1 MTLLGHALIS
11 TEDPKDFA
19 EAEPLLKAA
28 IARDRDNPFAWYQL
42 GTIYDRKGDE
52 PRAAL
57 AAAERYSLQGN
68 AKGAAMNARLAMNGL
83 PRGSPDWIRA
93 DDIALVAGDALA
105 TQEEAPLMA
114 GTFPQRMKT
123 MMETRVRAVWLVAA
137 VVVAGLGGA
146 VLAAGTASAPV
157 APGDRAAIEKIV
169 HDYIMAHPEIIPEA
183 MARMQSREV
192 EKLLASNRK
201 EIQTPFASAMAG
213 NPNGDVTLVVF
224 FDFAC
229 PYCRQGQADVAKL
242 VAGDPQLKVVFRDF
256 PVLSPASDEAAMAAL
271 SAAQQGKYL
280 KFHDAMF
287 TTPGKVTHERTVAVV
302 RSAGLDEMK
311 TAKDLNSPALKAE
324 IEEEP
329 RSWPGAGADRHA
341 ELCRRQPDP
350 VGRCRL

>member
-1 MTLLGHALIS
+1 M
-11 TEDPKDFA
+11 
-19 EAEPLLKAA
+19 
-28 IARDRDNPFAWYQL
+28 
-42 GTIYDRKGDE
+42 
-52 PRAAL
+52 
-57 AAAERYSLQGN
+57 
-68 AKGAAMNARLAMNGL
+68 
-83 PRGSPDWIRA
+83 
-93 DDIALVAGDALA
+93 
-105 TQEEAPLMA
+105 MA
-114 GTFPQRMKT
+114 GTISERLKA
-123 MMETRVRAVWLVAA
+123 MMETRVRAIWLIAAMVA
-137 VVVAGLGGA
+137 AGLGGA
-146 VLAAGTASAPV
+146 VLAAGTAAPV

-213 NPNGDVTLVVF
+213 NPDGDVTLVVF

-242 VAGDPQLKVVFRDF
+242 VASDPKLKVVFRDF

-302 RSAGLDEMK
+302 RAAGLNEMK

-324 IEEEP
+324 LKKNLDLGRALGLTGTPSYVVGNQIL
-329 RSWPGAGADRHA
+329 SGAVGFDELKEAVA
-341 ELCRRQPDP
+341 EARAAKT
-350 VGRCRL
+350 G